1 MNKFSITVLGA
12 GVMVPTKERNPAG
25 FLVEVGDKK
34 ILLDAGHGIVRRLV
48 DFGFDL
54 QAIDFVFA
62 SHFHADHFSD
72 VFPLMHARCVDDNYN
87 NRGHKELLILGPKSA
102 GARFKLWRKIF
113 WPEPNELYPL
123 KFKEGSTRLLIGQA
137 RITTFPINHVPWFG
151 SLGIIIKFA
160 GKKLVY
166 TGDVGSKQNFN
177 QLIKATQNA
186 DLLIIEAGADKPSST
201 HYSPEQ
207 IKALTKAANVKKVLI
222 THVHPQQIKT
232 VQKFCRGDKKF
243 VLGKDGQKL
252 LV

>member
-12 GVMVPTKERNPAG
+12 GVMAPTKARNPAG
-25 FLVEVGDKK
+25 FLVEAGDKK

-102 GARFKLWRKIF
+102 AVRFKLWRKIF

-123 KFKEGSTRLLIGQA
+123 KFKEGPTRLLIGQA
-137 RITTFPINHVPWFG
+137 RITTFPIKHVLWFG
-151 SLGIIIKFA
+151 SLGIIIEFA

-166 TGDVGSKQNFN
+166 TGDVGSEQNFN
-177 QLIKATQNA
+177 QLVKATQNA
-186 DLLIIEAGADKPSST
+186 DLLIIEAGATKPAPT
-201 HYSPEQ
+201 HYTIEQ
-207 IKALTKAANVKKVLI
+207 IQALAQAACVKKVLI
-222 THVHPQQIKT
+222 THVRPQQISAI
-232 VQKFCRGDKKF
+232 QKFCRGHKGF
-243 VLGKDGQKL
+243 TLGKDGQKL